1 MQIAHANHTT
11 GPNRSLGVNG
21 TLFSSRFASCSL
33 QRAMCSPMS
42 PDKLCEQEKRSERS
56 AMELSLKPTFL
67 KTFSRLISFYQTIG
81 LDQMNHKSTNQSLIL
96 VHVPS
101 CTFDWTLCHGQ
112 FAWLV
117 LLRLS
122 AASWHNAFAPAVQ
135 RSRGVFQAGLW
146 QPASHEITSSNFHR
160 AIFPSFS
167 LQDQRLL
174 LKRLMHQRQEVYQLK
189 LTPNFFIRLLM
200 SVVVV
205 ADVPVRVVGVVVLP
219 VPFDTGVCAHRRK
232 FPWARRLGVLHVSE
246 YANAEDDLTT
256 GNRVSERCHGFGAL
270 F

>member
-1 MQIAHANHTT
+1 MQNANANHTT

-67 KTFSRLISFYQTIG
+67 KTFSRLISFCQTIG
-81 LDQMNHKSTNQSLIL
+81 LDQMNHNSTNQSLIL

-112 FAWLV
+112 FTWLV

-146 QPASHEITSSNFHR
+146 QHLMKSLPPISIVPYFHLFLCR
-160 AIFPSFS
+160 TK
-167 LQDQRLL
+167 DCYWRDWCT
-174 LKRLMHQRQEVYQLK
+174 R
-189 LTPNFFIRLLM
+189 
-200 SVVVV
+200 
-205 ADVPVRVVGVVVLP
+205 G
-219 VPFDTGVCAHRRK
+219 RK
-232 FPWARRLGVLHVSE
+232 FINWGWLQ
-246 YANAEDDLTT
+246 T
-256 GNRVSERCHGFGAL
+256 FL
-270 F
+270 FVYSCLLW

>member
-81 LDQMNHKSTNQSLIL
+81 LDQITTNPQTSRWFWFMYH
-96 VHVPS
+96 HVP
-101 CTFDWTLCHGQ
+101 LIG
-112 FAWLV
+112 
-117 LLRLS
+117 LS
-122 AASWHNAFAPAVQ
+122 AMGNSLGLCCWGWVPPVGTTLSHPQ
-135 RSRGVFQAGLW
+135 CRRSRGVFQAGLW
-146 QPASHEITSSNFHR
+146 QAASHEITSSNFHR

-232 FPWARRLGVLHVSE
+232 FPWARR
-246 YANAEDDLTT
+246 A
-256 GNRVSERCHGFGAL
+256 RGATC
-270 F
+270 FRIC